1 MNKQVS
7 DKGFDMLID
16 NVEVVSCKIEN
27 IKVLNSIL
35 IDMSEGCCDLTSN
48 DVSDKKYVNAVRF
61 VSNSSRIFALGLMIR
76 DNLDVISDLLDT
88 LEKIG
93 YDLRYKSESCSS
105 SE

>member
-1 MNKQVS
+1 MNKHAA
-7 DKGFDMLID
+7 DKSCDMLID
-16 NVEVVSCKIEN
+16 NVEEVSCKIEN

-48 DVSDKKYVNAVRF
+48 DVNDKKYVNALRF
-61 VSNSSRIFALGLMIR
+61 VSNSSRIFALCVIIR

-93 YDLRYKSESCSS
+93 YDLRYNSEGCSS